1 MIPYIEYGYSALRVY
16 IVTEYLDAVTRMA
29 VEGARG
35 VDGLGEEE
43 DGAAVA
49 ARQRVLRVWWKQEC
63 VVLQVFSRCMYTFID
78 REGREKKTDH
88 KLNNTVIPNLLYYLN
103 KNYIPSCYFYKY

>member
-49 ARQRVLRVWWKQEC
+49 ARQRVLRV
-63 VVLQVFSRCMYTFID
+63 
-78 REGREKKTDH
+78 
-88 KLNNTVIPNLLYYLN
+88 
-103 KNYIPSCYFYKY
+103 

>member
-1 MIPYIEYGYSALRVY
+1 LYIFADIPRYIY

-43 DGAAVA
+43 DGPAVA
-49 ARQRVLRVWWKQEC
+49 ARQRVLRV
-63 VVLQVFSRCMYTFID
+63 
-78 REGREKKTDH
+78 
-88 KLNNTVIPNLLYYLN
+88 
-103 KNYIPSCYFYKY
+103 